1 VDEKTRLLVSIGAAV
16 AANCVSCFQ
25 HFWAKTEA
33 AGLTREE
40 IKEVVELADQ
50 IKNGA
55 RISIMN
61 DIRGIVGGGA
71 FSSANVS
78 EKSCCG

>member
-40 IKEVVELADQ
+40 IKEAVELADQ
-50 IKNGA
+50 IKNGS
-55 RISIMN
+55 RISVMN
-61 DIRGIVGGGA
+61 DIRSIFGD
-71 FSSANVS
+71 SPPTCKNVS